1 MHSNGMIVE
10 TIENPSTLKLHSFDQ
25 HLDNAE
31 NILHRIETYRLKL
44 NDHIYGMK
52 KLVATNRSLIARLQ
66 DNELKMKALLED
78 KAQDK
83 QMGQKNR
90 SSGRRCHLRRTCKV
104 TNIREIC
111 WTQCKSHI
119 FPQMNEKNQDLVK
132 LHRKRSSLLSLLRKD
147 LDRQKGGQELK
158 KPMKPYPDPDK
169 HQEIVFKGIN
179 LLIAVTE
186 IAKLVYF
193 PVKCILRLVERLD
206 LKIASNSDVKTVCR
220 QVLSAMCERQRPCS
234 EHKIVRSHLTS
245 IPENP
250 YLSLSE

>member
-158 KPMKPYPDPDK
+158 KTMKLYPDPDK
-169 HQEIVFKGIN
+169 HQEIVFK
-179 LLIAVTE
+179 
-186 IAKLVYF
+186 
-193 PVKCILRLVERLD
+193 VKCILRLVERLD

>member
-83 QMGQKNR
+83 QMGLILFQ
-90 SSGRRCHLRRTCKV
+90 
-104 TNIREIC
+104 
-111 WTQCKSHI
+111 
-119 FPQMNEKNQDLVK
+119 VK
-132 LHRKRSSLLSLLRKD
+132 K
-147 LDRQKGGQELK
+147 
-158 KPMKPYPDPDK
+158 
-169 HQEIVFKGIN
+169 
-179 LLIAVTE
+179 IA
-186 IAKLVYF
+186 
-193 PVKCILRLVERLD
+193 LVEGGVIYVGPAR
-206 LKIASNSDVKTVCR
+206 
-220 QVLSAMCERQRPCS
+220 
-234 EHKIVRSHLTS
+234 
-245 IPENP
+245 
-250 YLSLSE
+250 